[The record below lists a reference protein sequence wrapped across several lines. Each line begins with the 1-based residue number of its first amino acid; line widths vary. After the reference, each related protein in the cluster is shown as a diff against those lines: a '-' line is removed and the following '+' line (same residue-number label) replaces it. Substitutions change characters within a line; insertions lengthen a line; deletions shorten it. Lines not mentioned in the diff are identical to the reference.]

1 MIERQNLTTAGK
13 FLKAHALKGELNAVL
28 DADCDLLDPERPLIV
43 EMDGIPVPFYLQ
55 SVRPKGQ
62 FGCLLKLEGVDSAD
76 DAKPFV
82 NKTIYMLKEDFHEM
96 TEAEEDDGEYADDLV
111 GYTIIDDENGNLGE
125 IKEIDL
131 STANTLFLLER
142 NGKTLY
148 IPVADEFITDID
160 NTNRTIHTSLPAGLV
175 DLNS

>member
-1 MIERQNLTTAGK
+1 MIERQDLTAAGK
-13 FLKAHALKGELNAVL
+13 FLKTHALKGELNAVL
-28 DADCDLLDPERPLIV
+28 DMDCDLLDTERPLIM
-43 EMDGIPVPFYLQ
+43 EMDGIPVPFYLK

-62 FGCLLKLEGVDSAD
+62 FGCLLKLDGVESAD

-82 NKTIYMLKEDFHEM
+82 NKIIYMLKEDFRE
-96 TEAEEDDGEYADDLV
+96 TARAEQDEGEYADDLV
-111 GYTIIDDENGNLGE
+111 GYTIVDDEHGNLGE

-148 IPVADEFITDID
+148 IPVADEFITEID
-160 NTNRTIHTSLPAGLV
+160 NTNSTIHTSLPAGLV

>member
-1 MIERQNLTTAGK
+1 
-13 FLKAHALKGELNAVL
+13 
-28 DADCDLLDPERPLIV
+28 
-43 EMDGIPVPFYLQ
+43 
-55 SVRPKGQ
+55 
-62 FGCLLKLEGVDSAD
+62 
-76 DAKPFV
+76 
-82 NKTIYMLKEDFHEM
+82 MLKEDFREM